1 MAASACCDA
10 ICKTVIQEEDEWK
23 IGRNKIFLR
32 VNNTYNSN
40 VFPRSFCLLFWQN
53 INWDEGNSISIMN
66 PATL

>member
-40 VFPRSFCLLFWQN
+40 VFPRSFCLLF
-53 INWDEGNSISIMN
+53 
-66 PATL
+66 